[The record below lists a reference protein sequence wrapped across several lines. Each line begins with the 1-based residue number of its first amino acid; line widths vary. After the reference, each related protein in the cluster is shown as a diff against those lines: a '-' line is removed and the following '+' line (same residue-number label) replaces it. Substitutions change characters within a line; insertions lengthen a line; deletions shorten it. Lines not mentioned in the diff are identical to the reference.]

1 MVPGRQNKKP
11 LRDVEVITT
20 HVNADFDAL
29 ASMLAA
35 AKLYPEAML
44 VLPGSQERNLRN
56 FFVESVCFL
65 YNFTKFKQVPLER
78 VRRLI
83 VVDTRQKERIG
94 ALAQLADDPEVEV
107 HAYDHHPDTEK
118 DVEADFQIVEQ
129 VGATVTIMTR
139 LLRAKGISLSEDEA
153 TILML
158 GLHEDT
164 GSFSFNSTTP
174 ADLEAGA
181 WLLSQGAMLSMVS
194 SMITRELT
202 SAEVGLLNEL
212 INQAETQSISGAR
225 VVVSQVSL
233 DSYQP
238 EFAVLVHK
246 FMDIDQLDA
255 VFALARMEGRVYLV
269 ARSRLPE
276 VDAGAIAKAMGG
288 GGHPMAASA
297 TLRDM
302 TLVEARERLNN
313 VLRAQISPTMLAS
326 DLMTS
331 PAISVPPQTSLRD
344 TEDVLTR
351 YNVNVLPVT
360 TGKRVLGIITRQTV
374 EKAIYH
380 GLGVLAVEE
389 YMTPRV
395 EVIGPE
401 ANLIEV
407 EQAVVERRQRL
418 VPVMADGKLL
428 GVITRTDLLNSLIDN
443 PLITERLHNA
453 SDAPRPVRHKNIMS
467 LLNER
472 FPRRV
477 MGILR
482 ELGQVAGES
491 GFKAYLVGGSVRDL
505 FLRQEN
511 LDLDIVVEGDG
522 IAFAK
527 RIGQIHPEIKVRTHK
542 KFNTANLGFPDGL
555 SVDVATA
562 RLEYYQSPAA
572 LPVVELSSLKLDL
585 YRRDFTM
592 NTLAVQLGPGSF
604 GELLDFFDGLR
615 DIKEKVVRVLHN
627 LSFVEDPTRV
637 FRAIRF
643 EQRFGFK
650 IGKLTEGLIKNAIKI
665 DAFKRLSGRRL
676 FGEFQQML
684 SEEKAL
690 NCLLRLKELKLL
702 PVFSEHIK
710 LASKNVALLEGLEEA
725 LAWYRLSF
733 LDRPVEQWLVYYLGL
748 SEPLKQEQRDALG
761 RRLGM
766 SPKQRTSLASERLR
780 AIKALNQLQRNNPA
794 ASKIYFLLRP
804 LKPEFQLFIMAK
816 ANRDW
821 AKRAVSQYLTSLS
834 QSHLL
839 LDGDDL
845 KALGFTPG
853 PLFKKILDRLQAACL
868 DGEILGRE
876 QELQLVRREFGAPG
890 EKTA

>member
-1 MVPGRQNKKP
+1 MAAGRTNHKP
-11 LRDVEVITT
+11 TRDVEVITT
-20 HVNADFDAL
+20 HINADFDAL

-65 YNFTKFKQVPLER
+65 YNFVKVKQVPFER

-83 VVDTRQKERIG
+83 VVDTRQMERIG
-94 ALAQLADDPEVEV
+94 ALARLAQDPEVEV
-107 HAYDHHPDTEK
+107 HAYDHHPDTDN
-118 DVEADFQIVEQ
+118 DVKADFQIVEP
-129 VGATVTIMTR
+129 VGATVTLMSR
-139 LLRAKGISLSEDEA
+139 LLKAKGVELSEDEA

-164 GSFSFNSTTP
+164 GSFSFVSTTP
-174 ADLEAGA
+174 ADLEAAA
-181 WLLSQGAMLSMVS
+181 WLLSQGAVLSMVS

-202 SAEVGLLNEL
+202 SMEVGLLNEL
-212 INQAETQSISGAR
+212 ISKAETQNISGAQ

-233 DSYQP
+233 DSYVP

-246 FMDIDQLDA
+246 FMDMDQLDA
-255 VFALARMEGRVYLV
+255 VFALARMEGRIYLV
-269 ARSRLPE
+269 ARSRLPQ

-288 GGHPMAASA
+288 GGHPTAASA
-297 TLRDM
+297 TLKDM

-313 VLRAQISPTMLAS
+313 VLRSQISPTMLAS

-331 PAISVPPQTSLRD
+331 PVISVPPETSLHEA
-344 TEDVLTR
+344 EDVLTR
-351 YNVNVLPVT
+351 YNVNVLPVAT
-360 TGKRVLGIITRQTV
+360 DTEVLGIITRQTV

-380 GLGVLAVEE
+380 ELGDLAVEE
-389 YMTPRV
+389 YMTPGV
-395 EVIGPE
+395 DVITPS
-401 ANLIEV
+401 ADLIEV

-418 VPVMADGKLL
+418 VPVMDQGKLL
-428 GVITRTDLLNSLIDN
+428 GVITRTDLLNSLIEN
-443 PLITERLHNA
+443 PLITERLHDA
-453 SDAPRPVRHKNIMS
+453 YEAPRPVRRKNIKS
-467 LLNER
+467 LMNER

-477 MGILR
+477 MDILQDM
-482 ELGQVAGES
+482 GQVAEDL
-491 GFKAYLVGGSVRDL
+491 GFKAFLVGGSVRDM

-522 IAFAK
+522 IIFAK
-527 RIGQIHPEIKVRTHK
+527 RIGQTRPEVKVRTHK
-542 KFNTANLGFPDGL
+542 KFNTANLTFSGGL
-555 SVDVATA
+555 SMDVATA

-592 NTLAVQLGPGSF
+592 NTLAVQLNPGHF

-615 DIKEKVVRVLHN
+615 DIKEKAVRVLHN

-637 FRAIRF
+637 FRAVRF

-650 IGKLTEGLIKNAIKI
+650 IGKLTEALIKNAIKI

-676 FGEFQQML
+676 FGEFQLML
-684 SEEKAL
+684 TEEKAL

-702 PVFSEHIK
+702 PMFNEHIR
-710 LASKNVALLEGLEEA
+710 LADKDIALLEGLEEA

-733 LDRPVEQWLVYYLGL
+733 LDQPVKQWLVYYLGL
-748 SEPLKQEQRDALG
+748 SEPLKQEQRDTLG
-761 RRLGM
+761 RRLGI
-766 SPKQRTSLASERLR
+766 SPKQRANLASERLKAVR
-780 AIKALNQLQRNNPA
+780 ALNQLQRNHPP

-804 LKPEFQLFIMAK
+804 LKPEFQLFVMAK
-816 ANRDW
+816 ASREW

-834 QSHLL
+834 RSHPQ
-839 LDGDDL
+839 LDGEDL

-868 DGEILGRE
+868 DGEVLGRD
-876 QELQLVRREFGAPG
+876 QELELVRREFGTPK
-890 EKTA
+890 EKSA

>member
-65 YNFTKFKQVPLER
+65 YNFTKVKQVPLER

-83 VVDTRQKERIG
+83 VVDTRQKDRIG

-139 LLRAKGISLSEDEA
+139 LLKAKGISLSEDEA
-153 TILML
+153 TILMV

-164 GSFSFNSTTP
+164 GSFSFVSTTP

-181 WLLSQGAMLSMVS
+181 WLLSQGAVLTMISA
-194 SMITRELT
+194 MITRELT
-202 SAEVGLLNEL
+202 SVEVGLLNEL
-212 INQAETQSISGAR
+212 INQAETQNISGAQ

-233 DSYQP
+233 DSYHP
-238 EFAVLVHK
+238 EFAVLAHK

-331 PAISVPPQTSLRD
+331 PVISVPPQTSLRD
-344 TEDVLTR
+344 TENVLTR
-351 YNVNVLPVT
+351 YNVNVLPVAT
-360 TGKRVLGIITRQTV
+360 DKRVLGIITRQTV
-374 EKAIYH
+374 EKAIH
-380 GLGVLAVEE
+380 HELGHLAVEE
-389 YMTPRV
+389 YMTPGV
-395 EVIGPE
+395 EVIGPQ

-418 VPVMADGKLL
+418 VPVMDEGKLL
-428 GVITRTDLLNSLIDN
+428 GVITRTDLLNSLIEN
-443 PLITERLHNA
+443 PLITERLHDA
-453 SDAPRPVRHKNIMS
+453 SDSPRPVRHKNIKS

-477 MGILR
+477 MDILR
-482 ELGQVAGES
+482 ELGQVAVEA
-491 GFKAYLVGGSVRDL
+491 GFKAYMVGGSVRDL

-511 LDLDIVVEGDG
+511 LDLDIVLEGDG

-527 RIGQIHPEIKVRTHK
+527 RIGRIHPEVKVRTHK
-542 KFNTANLGFPDGL
+542 KFNTANLSFPGGL

-562 RLEYYQSPAA
+562 RLEYYKSPAA

-592 NTLAVQLGPGSF
+592 NTLAVQLAPDSF
-604 GELLDFFDGLR
+604 GQLLDFFDGRR

-637 FRAIRF
+637 FRAVRF

-710 LASKNVALLEGLEEA
+710 LEGKNVALLEGLEEA

-761 RRLGM
+761 RRLGV
-766 SPKQRTSLASERLR
+766 SPKQRASLASERLR
-780 AIKALNQLQRNNPA
+780 AIKALNQLQRNHPA

-834 QSHLL
+834 QSQLL